1 MRKNYLN
8 LAKSQERKNIKN
20 NKEIFGREIDSIAEA
35 LNLEEELL
43 TGYYVWYK
51 LEGQLC
57 KKFIPCLYLSYLRIL
72 TTYILRIDL
81 PIWDNMLPLE

>member
-51 LEGQLC
+51 LEN
-57 KKFIPCLYLSYLRIL
+57 KSSIVNIDTKENSTYLY
-72 TTYILRIDL
+72 
-81 PIWDNMLPLE
+81 